1 MAEGEVVEER
11 VYTVPLRDAKKAPLK
26 KRAPRAVRAL
36 REFIERHM
44 KAERVIIG
52 NDVNEKIWE
61 RGIKKPPSRVRVR
74 AVKYEDGT
82 VKVELAE

>member
-1 MAEGEVVEER
+1 VAEGEVVEER

-26 KRAPRAVRAL
+26 KRAPKAIKVL
-36 REFIERHM
+36 RQFIERHM
-44 KAERVIIG
+44 KAEEVKIG
-52 NDVNEKIWE
+52 NDVNERIWE

-82 VKVELAE
+82 VEVRLAE